1 MTAPVE
7 TAADTSLTL
16 RGLTLK
22 PARVCA
28 PLAELTHSAFR
39 RLLGDYGG
47 CGAHYTEMLAARKLL
62 HEDPDVS
69 PYLKRHHRD
78 IPLFYQLLFSP
89 EDPVER
95 IVERVAQMGPDG
107 IDLNLACYAPVIR
120 NIDAGARMFENP
132 VALARILRGVRAK
145 WNGPLTVKIRL
156 GSSTAGSEGRF
167 VERLRVLED
176 GGVDAIALHVRFF
189 EDKFKRR
196 ARHEMFAWATAQTR
210 LPIIANG
217 DLTGPA
223 QLRQHATLFSS
234 VSGFMLGRMAVAQP
248 WLFAG
253 WHEPVAVDYP
263 EVWHRLCRYIEED
276 FEPAIAIRRLRL
288 FTKYYGRNFHFGHT
302 LTMAIQ
308 NAPDLATAR
317 ARCDAFFA
325 VPQPVFADVSLLGL

>member
-1 MTAPVE
+1 MNPAAETTAE
-7 TAADTSLTL
+7 SALNL
-16 RGLTLK
+16 RGLVIR

-39 RLLGDYGG
+39 RLLGDFGG
-47 CGAHYTEMLAARKLL
+47 CGAHFTEMLAARKLL
-62 HEDPDVS
+62 HEDPEVS
-69 PYLKRHHRD
+69 PYLKRHHRH
-78 IPLFYQLLFSP
+78 IPLFFQLLFSP
-89 EDPVER
+89 ADPVER
-95 IVERVAQMGPDG
+95 IVERVAGMAPDG

-120 NIDAGARMFENP
+120 SLDAGARMFENP
-132 VALARILRGVRAK
+132 VALARILRGVRSV

-196 ARHEMFAWATAQTR
+196 ARHELFAWATGQTR

-223 QLRQHATLFSS
+223 QLAEHAALFAS
-234 VSGFMLGRMAVAQP
+234 VSGFMLGRMAVARP

-253 WHEPVAVDYP
+253 WNEPATFDHL
-263 EVWHRLCRYIEED
+263 EVWTRLAGYIEED
-276 FEPAIAIRRLRL
+276 FAPEIAIRRLRL
-288 FTKYYGRNFHFGHT
+288 FTKYYARNFHFGHT
-302 LTMAIQ
+302 LAMAIQ
-308 NAPDLATAR
+308 NAPDVASARDRTAK
-317 ARCDAFFA
+317 FFA
-325 VPQPVFADVSLLGL
+325 SPQPIFEEVSLLGL